1 MKTIASKTKG
11 FDSIVGRI
19 AGAIYADTSVHF
31 PFPPMVLIPGLTFK
45 VRKIMEHVTDLK
57 RLSHQQKQDLAK
69 DIQRS
74 VVPMLFSFEI
84 EAQTIEKIAPA
95 IEAAV
100 LKAV

>member
-1 MKTIASKTKG
+1 M
-11 FDSIVGRI
+11 VGRI
-19 AGAIYADTSVHF
+19 AGAIYADTSLLY

-45 VRKIMEHVTDLK
+45 VRRIMEHVTDLK
-57 RLSHQQKQDLAK
+57 KLSKQQKQELAK

-74 VVPMLFSFEI
+74 VVPMLFSFDI
-84 EAQTIEKIAPA
+84 EARAIEKIAPA